1 MSNFA
6 DSLYRSV
13 IVNKTVKKWNG
24 YANGYAMG
32 MQITRFFFL
41 SFDIYIHEN
50 ISRLQ
55 ENSMSYPL

>member
-6 DSLYRSV
+6 DSLYRSI

-32 MQITRFFFL
+32 MQWVCSIKNKMFPMGMQWVCKLPVFF
-41 SFDIYIHEN
+41 Y
-50 ISRLQ
+50 
-55 ENSMSYPL
+55 